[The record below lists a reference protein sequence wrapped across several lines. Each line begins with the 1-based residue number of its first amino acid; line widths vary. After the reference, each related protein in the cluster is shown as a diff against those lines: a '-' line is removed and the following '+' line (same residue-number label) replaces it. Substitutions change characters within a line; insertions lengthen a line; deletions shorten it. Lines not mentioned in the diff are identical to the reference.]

1 MSEKMMRVSSAII
14 EELDTLSEQYGVNRK
29 LLLSAAMVL
38 LRCIMEKGAT
48 SIDIV
53 CSDGTV
59 KNIPVPL
66 VFNKA
71 HKE

>member
-38 LRCIMEKGAT
+38 LRYIMEKGAA

-53 CSDGTV
+53 CGDGTV